1 MDNTLTII
9 AVIIAAIGTI
19 GINAMVFS
27 YFLGK
32 RNQIIDDHE
41 KRLMTTEKENSS
53 ISDIKL
59 SIARVE
65 ADVKAIRESPIFVDG
80 TINTLIGVCQDYK
93 QITDQI
99 RTNTGKIQTL
109 ETEMRMHLGD
119 NPKN

>member
-41 KRLMTTEKENSS
+41 KRLMTIEKENSS